1 MLSCKVN
8 NGRCQ
13 QLCNS
18 FDGQTYCKCYEGFI
32 LGGDG
37 VSCIG
42 KFKNWYSILGQFKS
56 FEFHSFIS
64 LFLCYF
70 ALMFVNTI
78 LFSVNC
84 IRPE

>member
-42 KFKNWYSILGQFKS
+42 KFKNWYSLLGQFK
-56 FEFHSFIS
+56 
-64 LFLCYF
+64 
-70 ALMFVNTI
+70 I
-78 LFSVNC
+78 LNSINLYQCFYV
-84 IRPE
+84 ILL